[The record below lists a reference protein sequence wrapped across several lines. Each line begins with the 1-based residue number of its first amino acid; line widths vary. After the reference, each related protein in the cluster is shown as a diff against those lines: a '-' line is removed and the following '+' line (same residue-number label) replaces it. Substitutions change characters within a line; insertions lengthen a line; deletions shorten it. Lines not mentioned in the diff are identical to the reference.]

1 MVLRASTYLLGICET
16 GKVASLL
23 NLKKISTV
31 LCLIFEIAVYID

>member
-23 NLKKISTV
+23 NLKKNKHCS
-31 LCLIFEIAVYID
+31 LLDF